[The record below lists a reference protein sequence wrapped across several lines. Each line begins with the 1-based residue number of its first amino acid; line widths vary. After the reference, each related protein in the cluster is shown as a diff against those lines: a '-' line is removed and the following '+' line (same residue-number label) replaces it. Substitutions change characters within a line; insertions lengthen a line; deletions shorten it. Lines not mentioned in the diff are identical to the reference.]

1 MSIADKLNHQA
12 ALVNR
17 LLGQEER
24 LASLVSRIGGHYPI
38 AAPEGGKGSP
48 ADSDDMLQQFESN
61 NRTTVFALDRVEQH
75 LAMLQQYVNGDQTE
89 VAAAAAKRD
98 GAFANSD
105 NYGLRQ
111 TSAAP
116 ETVVLNG
123 ATYHRLD

>member
-17 LLGQEER
+17 LLGQEAR

-38 AAPEGGKGSP
+38 AAPEDSKGGP

-105 NYGLRQ
+105 HYGLRQ

-123 ATYHRLD
+123 ATYTRLD